1 MTILVTGATG
11 SVGRLLVDELV
22 AAGAPVR
29 ALTNNPARAALPE
42 GVEVARGYLG
52 KPSTL
57 PAALTGVET
66 VYLAPLPGYVDDF
79 VRCAREA
86 GVRRVVVLSGE
97 PAEYEAQGDPSTWHY
112 YRIERAIEEGGFD
125 WTFLRPGQFMNNTL
139 DWAPSI
145 KAEGVVR
152 APYAGAV
159 QTPIDLGDIAAVA
172 RVVLLSERFG
182 GQKITMSGPEGLT
195 PPEEVE
201 LIAAAIGRQVRFEEQ
216 TPQEYLDGLAPV
228 IGLETAQWLLDGFR
242 MMAEH
247 PMKPEPAVAELTGR
261 PPVTYREW
269 AVANA
274 DAFRCVMSQ
283 DIGDGSASGHR

>member
-1 MTILVTGATG
+1 MGMTILVTGATA

-29 ALTNNPARAALPE
+29 ALTNKPERAALPA

-52 KPSTL
+52 RPESL
-57 PAALTGVET
+57 PAALSGIDT
-66 VYLAPLPGYVDDF
+66 VYLAPLPAYVDDF

-86 GVRRVVVLSGE
+86 GVRRVVALSGE
-97 PAEYEAQGDPSTWHY
+97 PADYEAQGDPSGWHY
-112 YRIERAIEEGGFD
+112 YRLEQAIEKSGFE

-139 DWAPSI
+139 DWAPMI

-172 RVVLLSERFG
+172 RVVLLDESFT
-182 GQKITMSGPEGLT
+182 GQKLVMSGPEAIT
-195 PPEEVE
+195 QPEEVE
-201 LIAAAIGRQVRFEEQ
+201 CIGAALGRELKFEEL
-216 TPQEYLDGLAPV
+216 TPQQYLDQLAPV
-228 IGLETAQWLLDGFR
+228 VGLETAQWLLDGFR

-247 PMKPEPAVAELTGR
+247 PMTPESTVAELTGR
-261 PPVTYREW
+261 PATTYREW
-269 AVANA
+269 AERNVA
-274 DAFRCVMSQ
+274 AF
-283 DIGDGSASGHR
+283 ASD

>member
-1 MTILVTGATG
+1 MTILVTGATA

-29 ALTNNPARAALPE
+29 ALTNKPVRAALPE

-52 KPSTL
+52 KPETL
-57 PAALTGVET
+57 PAALAGIDT
-66 VYLAPLPGYVDDF
+66 VYLAPLPAYVDDF
-79 VRCAREA
+79 VRCARDA

-112 YRIERAIEEGGFD
+112 YRIERAIEAGGFD

-145 KAEGVVR
+145 KADGVVR

-159 QTPIDLGDIAAVA
+159 QTPIDLADIAAVA
-172 RVVLLSERFG
+172 RVVLLSEEYG
-182 GQKITMSGPEGLT
+182 GQKITMSGPEGIT
-195 PPEEVE
+195 QPEEVACISE
-201 LIAAAIGRQVRFEEQ
+201 AIGREVRFEEQ
-216 TPQEYLDGLAPV
+216 TPDEYLERLTPV
-228 IGLETAQWLLDGFR
+228 IGRETAQWLLDGFR

-247 PMKPEPAVAELTGR
+247 PMKPEPAVFDLTGR
-261 PPVTYREW
+261 PGTTYREW
-269 AVANA
+269 ARANVA
-274 DAFRCVMSQ
+274 AFV
-283 DIGDGSASGHR
+283 

>member
-11 SVGRLLVDELV
+11 SVGRLLVAELV

-29 ALTNNPARAALPE
+29 ALTNNPARAALPS

-57 PAALTGVET
+57 PAALDGVDT
-66 VYLAPLPGYVDDF
+66 VYLAPLPAYVDEF
-79 VRCAREA
+79 VDCAQAA
-86 GVRRVVVLSGE
+86 GVRRVVLLSGE
-97 PAEYEAQGDPSTWHY
+97 PADHEAQGDPSEWHY
-112 YRIERAIEEGGFD
+112 YRLERAIEAGGFE

-145 KAEGVVR
+145 KEEGVVR

-172 RVVLLSERFG
+172 RVVLLSERFT

-195 PPEEVE
+195 APEQVE
-201 LIAAAIGRQVRFEEQ
+201 CIAAALGRELRFEEL
-216 TPQEYLDGLAPV
+216 TPDEYLARLEPLVGLD
-228 IGLETAQWLLDGFR
+228 TAQWLLDGFR
-242 MMAEH
+242 MMAEY
-247 PMKPEPAVAELTGR
+247 PMKPEPAVPEILGR
-261 PPVTYREW
+261 PAVTYREW

-274 DAFRCVMSQ
+274 DAFR
-283 DIGDGSASGHR
+283 

>member
-11 SVGRLLVDELV
+11 SVGRPLVDELV

-29 ALTNNPARAALPE
+29 ALTNNPAKAALPA

-52 KPSTL
+52 KPATL
-57 PAALTGVET
+57 PAALAGVDT
-66 VYLAPLPGYVDDF
+66 VYLAPLPAYVEEF
-79 VRCAREA
+79 ARCAREA

-97 PAEYEAQGDPSTWHY
+97 PADYEAQGDPSTWHY
-112 YRIERAIEEGGFD
+112 HRIERAIEAAGFD

-139 DWAPSI
+139 DWAESI
-145 KAEGVVR
+145 KKEGVVR

-172 RVVLLSERFG
+172 RVVLLSEEFG
-182 GQKITMSGPEGLT
+182 KQKVAMSGPEAIT
-195 PPEEVE
+195 QPEEVAY
-201 LIAAAIGRQVRFEEQ
+201 IAAAIGREVRFEEQ
-216 TPQEYLDGLAPV
+216 TPAEYLDQLAPV

-242 MMAEH
+242 MMSEYH
-247 PMKPEPAVAELTGR
+247 LKPESTVADLTGR
-261 PPVTYREW
+261 PAVTYREW

-274 DAFRCVMSQ
+274 DVFR
-283 DIGDGSASGHR
+283 

>member
-1 MTILVTGATG
+1 
-11 SVGRLLVDELV
+11 V

-29 ALTNNPARAALPE
+29 ALTNDPVRAALPD

-52 KPSTL
+52 KPATL
-57 PAALTGVET
+57 PAALAGIDT
-66 VYLAPLPGYVDDF
+66 VYLAPLPAYVDEF
-79 VRCAREA
+79 VECAEEA

-112 YRIERAIEEGGFD
+112 YRIERAIDAGGFE

-139 DWAPSI
+139 GWASSI

-172 RVVLLSERFG
+172 RVVLLSSNYS
-182 GQKITMSGPEGLT
+182 GQKLTMSGPEGLT
-195 PPEEVE
+195 APEQVAY
-201 LIAAAIGRQVRFEEQ
+201 ISAAIGRDVRFEEL
-216 TPQEYLDGLAPV
+216 TPQEYLARLAPA

-242 MMAEH
+242 MMAEY
-247 PMKPEPAVAELTGR
+247 PMKPESTVPALIGR
-261 PPVTYREW
+261 PAVTYREW

-274 DAFRCVMSQ
+274 AAF
-283 DIGDGSASGHR
+283 H